1 MTSGVINFVIA
12 TQSQRLLPRSRL
24 SNPKSFTRYFLWHYQ
39 ARGSITILQYLINIT
54 KEEENVSLK
63 LSILT
68 KRTEIELTHGF
79 KIKYIYILAS
89 ENEKSIKI
97 SAYLCD
103 VGVKFEQAA
112 REKSSNEK
120 N

>member
-1 MTSGVINFVIA
+1 MLS
-12 TQSQRLLPRSRL
+12 PHSRL
-24 SNPKSFTRYFLWHYQ
+24 RNPKKLYQ
-39 ARGSITILQYLINIT
+39 VLPVALSSAWFYCSLNLQYWDNIT
-54 KEEENVSLK
+54 KEEENVSLR

-79 KIKYIYILAS
+79 KIKNIYILAS

-112 REKSSNEK
+112 REKLSNEK